1 MLDIADYTDSATRE
15 LLLHS
20 GTHGLSLPDYP
31 WYHPTGWVRKDA
43 YDPQSADPG
52 LHTIDL
58 AKVRAQVLDPH
69 DVTFGIATPD
79 HIGGGLCVAA
89 QPAASQ
95 PSSRARTTTG
105 CSSTTSSRSRGCAA

>member
-31 WYHPTGWVRKDA
+31 WYHPTGWMRKDA
-43 YDPQSADPG
+43 YDPTSADPA

-58 AKVRAQVLDPH
+58 DKVRAQVLDPH

-79 HIGGGLCVAA
+79 HIGGGALRAA
-89 QPAASQ
+89 RTRCSR

-105 CSSTTSSRSRGCAA
+105 CSSTTSSPSRGCAA